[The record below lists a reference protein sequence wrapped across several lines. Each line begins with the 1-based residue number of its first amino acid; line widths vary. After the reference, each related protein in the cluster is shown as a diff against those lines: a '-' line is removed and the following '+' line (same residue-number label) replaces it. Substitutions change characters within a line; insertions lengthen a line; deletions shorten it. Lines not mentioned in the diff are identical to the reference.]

1 MKAKRISFLRQM
13 PSLAMVLS
21 LTLAACTAPV
31 SAPTPVPTNTPSA
44 TPPPTSTPTATP
56 SPTPTATP
64 TPSPSQ
70 IAETLGL
77 PPDATFPR
85 AYQITEGK
93 LVDQYG
99 IVWAQIVNEAW
110 QLVTDADQKYQNIGV
125 VKTPRDSFIEDLRS
139 YDLVLNYKSPHR
151 GTSKMYVT
159 ATGNYRDRSVP
170 DPTDLSDSKRT
181 ITVTDV
187 EVAFV
192 DPISGRIR
200 TTYVV
205 LCSPD
210 LPGDKRVDTME
221 IVGGT
226 YYINEAL
233 EQSYDETKRTIL
245 PGTQILLFFMT
256 KRTAPELPRL
266 ECYPKSGYCT
276 HEYWLNVANFFQNQ
290 PALKDFLKSVQDP
303 NATELTISPD
313 LTLSQIVITMI
324 K

>member
-1 MKAKRISFLRQM
+1 MRAKRVSFLRQM

-125 VKTPRDSFIEDLRS
+125 VKTPRDSFLGRETNL
-139 YDLVLNYKSPHR
+139 DLVLS
-151 GTSKMYVT
+151 
-159 ATGNYRDRSVP
+159 
-170 DPTDLSDSKRT
+170 
-181 ITVTDV
+181 
-187 EVAFV
+187 
-192 DPISGRIR
+192 
-200 TTYVV
+200 
-205 LCSPD
+205 
-210 LPGDKRVDTME
+210 
-221 IVGGT
+221 
-226 YYINEAL
+226 
-233 EQSYDETKRTIL
+233 
-245 PGTQILLFFMT
+245 
-256 KRTAPELPRL
+256 
-266 ECYPKSGYCT
+266 
-276 HEYWLNVANFFQNQ
+276 
-290 PALKDFLKSVQDP
+290 
-303 NATELTISPD
+303 
-313 LTLSQIVITMI
+313 
-324 K
+324 